1 MEEMNFKTH
10 MIYINYPMNSVN
22 LKEMEENIASL
33 EVNLGDVVIV
43 DCEGM
48 DYICS
53 SGLRIFLGLN
63 KMIAQKGGKL
73 IIRDLQPL
81 VKNVFD
87 MSGFSQ
93 IFTIE

>member
-1 MEEMNFKTH
+1 MEEMTFKTH
-10 MIYINYPMNSVN
+10 MIYINYPMNSLN

-53 SGLRIFLGLN
+53 SGLRVFLTTY

-73 IIRDLQPL
+73 IIRNLQPL

-93 IFTIE
+93 IFNIE

>member
-1 MEEMNFKTH
+1 METQAFKTH
-10 MIYINYPMNSVN
+10 MIYVDYPMNSLN
-22 LKEMEENIASL
+22 LKEMEDDIASL
-33 EVNLGDVVIV
+33 DVNLGDLVIV
-43 DCEGM
+43 DCKGM

-53 SGLRIFLGLN
+53 SGLRVFLTTY

-73 IIRDLQPL
+73 IIRNLQPL

-93 IFTIE
+93 IFNIE

>member
-43 DCEGM
+43 D
-48 DYICS
+48 
-53 SGLRIFLGLN
+53 
-63 KMIAQKGGKL
+63 
-73 IIRDLQPL
+73 
-81 VKNVFD
+81 
-87 MSGFSQ
+87 
-93 IFTIE
+93 

>member
-1 MEEMNFKTH
+1 MENQAFKTH
-10 MIYINYPMNSVN
+10 MIYIDYPMNSLN
-22 LKEMEENIASL
+22 LKEMEDDVASL
-33 EVNLGDVVIV
+33 EVNLGDLVIV
-43 DCEGM
+43 DCQGM

-53 SGLRIFLGLN
+53 SGLRIFLGLY

-73 IIRDLQPL
+73 IIRNLQPL

-93 IFTIE
+93 IFAIE

>member
-1 MEEMNFKTH
+1 MEDKNFKTH
-10 MIYINYPMNSVN
+10 KIYIDYPMNSLN
-22 LKEMEENIASL
+22 LKEMEGNIESL
-33 EVNLGDVVIV
+33 EVNNGDVVILPT
-43 DCEGM
+43 EGL

-53 SGLRIFLGLN
+53 SGLRVFLTLY

-73 IIRDLQPL
+73 IIRNLQPL

-93 IFTIE
+93 VFNIE

>member
-53 SGLRIFLGLN
+53 SGLRVILGTY
-63 KMIAQKGGKL
+63 KKIAQEGGKL
-73 IIRDLQPL
+73 IIRNLQPL

>member
-1 MEEMNFKTH
+1 MEETNFKTH
-10 MIYINYPMNSVN
+10 MIYITYPMNSVN
-22 LKEMEENIASL
+22 LKEMEESIASL
-33 EVNLGDVVIV
+33 EVNLGDVVVV

-53 SGLRIFLGLN
+53 SGLRVFLGTY

-73 IIRDLQPL
+73 IIRNLQPL

-93 IFTIE
+93 IFNIE

>member
-1 MEEMNFKTH
+1 MEEKNFKTH
-10 MIYINYPMNSVN
+10 MIYINYPMNSLN

-33 EVNLGDVVIV
+33 EVNLGDVVII
-43 DCEGM
+43 DCSGM

-53 SGLRIFLGLN
+53 SGLSVFLGTY
-63 KMIAQKGGKL
+63 KMIAQKGGKF
-73 IIRDLQPL
+73 IIRNLQPL

-93 IFTIE
+93 IFNIE